1 MEFIDLKSQQQKI
14 ATALQQK
21 IATVLQHGKYI
32 DGPEVAEL
40 ETQIESLLNKKVHAI
55 ACANGTDALQIACM
69 ALGLKAGDEVITTP
83 LSFMA
88 TVEVPVLLGLK
99 PVFVDVEAQTGNLDS
114 NKLEA
119 AITPQTKL
127 ILPVSLYGQCANY
140 TKINRIAAKHQI
152 PVLED
157 GAESFGGQ
165 HHGCL
170 SGTLTD
176 IATTSF
182 FPAKPLGCYGDGGM
196 VFTKNSKLATVIRR
210 ICRHG
215 QSARYQHS
223 LVGVNS
229 RLDTIQAAVLLTKLN
244 VLQSEHQ
251 KKQEIAKYYYSAFKN
266 KTGLLPAQ
274 PENESAHG
282 YFPILVEHRDNM
294 RQAFE
299 QAQIPYS
306 LHFPCLHTQTAIANL
321 GYLQGD
327 FPIAERISR
336 QVMTIP
342 MHAYLTD
349 TEIEQIVSCIVKNS

>member
-1 MEFIDLKSQQQKI
+1 MQFIDLQRQQQKI
-14 ATALQQK
+14 ATTLQQK
-21 IATVLQHGKYI
+21 MAAVLQHGKYI

-40 ETQIESLLNKKVHAI
+40 ETKIEILLNKETHAI

-69 ALGLKAGDEVITTP
+69 ALGLKTGNEVITTP

-88 TVEVPVLLGLK
+88 TAEVPVLLGFK
-99 PVFVDVEAQTGNLDS
+99 PVFVDVEPHTANLDPH
-114 NKLEA
+114 KLEA
-119 AITPQTKL
+119 AITPKTKL
-127 ILPVSLYGQCANY
+127 ILAVSLYGQCANY
-140 TKINRIAAKHQI
+140 TEINRIAAKYHI

-157 GAESFGGQ
+157 GAESFAAK

-170 SGTLTD
+170 SGALTD

-196 VFTKNSKLATVIRR
+196 VFAKNPELASNIRR

-229 RLDTIQAAVLLTKLN
+229 RLDTIQAAVLLAKLD
-244 VLQSEHQ
+244 VLQGEHQ

-266 KTGLLPAQ
+266 KVGLLQVQ

-282 YFPILVEHRDNM
+282 YFPILVEQRDKM
-294 RQAFE
+294 RQALE

-306 LHFPCLHTQTAIANL
+306 LHFPCLHTQAAIANL

-327 FPIAERISR
+327 FPIAERISS
-336 QVMTIP
+336 QVITIP

-349 TEIEQIVSCIVKNS
+349 SEIEQIVSCVLQNS